1 MADDANLR
9 IDYFSDILC
18 IWAYTAQI
26 RVDELK
32 RNFGERLA
40 LHYHFVPL
48 FGDTAHRIGEGWA
61 ERGGFAGFGRHVIE
75 VAERFEHAPVS
86 ANVWQAC
93 APRSSCNAHLFLK
106 AAQLLEQAG
115 VIDAAP
121 RSEFDGR
128 SLFEEANWRV
138 RRAFFQDDRDIG
150 QLDCLYEIAAGL
162 DLPTEPIR
170 QRLNDGQAMA
180 ALCRDI
186 ELCREHG
193 VEGSPTYLL
202 NEGRQKLYGNV
213 GYRIIEANVQEIL
226 HQPGNQASWC

>member
-1 MADDANLR
+1 MTSSADVR
-9 IDYFSDILC
+9 IDYFSDVLC

-32 RNFGERLA
+32 RSFGSQLA

-61 ERGGFAGFGRHVIE
+61 DRGGYEGFGRHVSEI
-75 VAERFEHAPVS
+75 AGRFDHAPVS
-86 ANVWQAC
+86 ANVWSAC
-93 APRSSCNAHLFLK
+93 APRTSCNAHLYLK
-106 AAQLLEQAG
+106 AVQLLEEDG
-115 VIDAAP
+115 EIDAEGQAD
-121 RSEFDGR
+121 FDGR

-138 RRAFFQDDRDIG
+138 RQAFFVDDRDIG
-150 QLDCLYEIAAGL
+150 AMDCLFDIGAGL
-162 DLPTEPIR
+162 DLTRASI
-170 QRLNDGQAMA
+170 QRRLDSGEAMS